1 MERAQLLP
9 YWASSLSW
17 VLRFKM
23 QLYVIFELGLD
34 VLGVSMREKEI
45 EMIGEGEKNQ
55 QKKKSKAKRAP
66 LRLSEKKPL
75 LVIKTM
81 ELNLLEMAN
90 ASCVSFNQLLSE
102 LKDGRVCSRYTEHWS
117 ADLFGFEK
125 HQNTNQKDSDGA
137 FPANELGEREYVSVK
152 CLTASGVKF
161 QNSKDVGAGRKC
173 DRLKLLEAINA
184 TQKIMVVD
192 ITMIPTVR
200 LIPLDSSLLAR
211 WVKEGKLG
219 VSGVKRRAFEEL
231 LRSAYD
237 EVREEAANMGA
248 WEKTVRD
255 KNEQEALA
263 FYAARALSVAAAR
276 PGAAAR

>member
-1 MERAQLLP
+1 MKTAK
-9 YWASSLSW
+9 A
-17 VLRFKM
+17 
-23 QLYVIFELGLD
+23 
-34 VLGVSMREKEI
+34 EKTR
-45 EMIGEGEKNQ
+45 GQ
-55 QKKKSKAKRAP
+55 AKKKARGAG

-75 LVIKTM
+75 LVVKTM

-90 ASCVSFNQLLSE
+90 ASCVSFNQLLNE

-125 HQNTNQKDSDGA
+125 HQNTNHKDSDGA
-137 FPANELGEREYVSVK
+137 FAPDASGAREFVSVK

-200 LIPLDSSLLAR
+200 LIPLESALLAR

-219 VSGVKRRAFEEL
+219 VGGLKKAAFEQL
-231 LRSAYD
+231 LLGAF
-237 EVREEAANMGA
+237 EQVREEPANMGA
-248 WEKTVRD
+248 WERTLRD
-255 KNEQEALA
+255 KNEQEAKA
-263 FYAARALSVAAAR
+263 FYAARASAQTASPAAPRA
-276 PGAAAR
+276 